1 MPIPRKK
8 ESPQVLSAKE
18 KIYNQVLEWIVDG
31 TLAPQETSTR
41 AQVAQLIMNYDQ
53 RTA

>member
-31 TLAPQETSTR
+31 TLDVVYRQEHAASQKNEPYEKR
-41 AQVAQLIMNYDQ
+41 ASS
-53 RTA
+53 